1 MTPKGIFH
9 QSVPA
14 GSRVYNLRYMWDNGH
29 QELLNKTKQVGVP
42 MPDFSVCRDRPFLL
56 GIDQDTFEKLTAIAK
71 YREYQPG
78 DTLIREGEPKDEILL
93 IEEGQVEVYK
103 SGSRSDGANHKIAT
117 LAGSNKLYDL
127 YQGDVLG
134 EMSLI
139 DVEPPSAS
147 VRAVSEV
154 GIWSMNRTE
163 FNAVLKENLE
173 AYNTILANIARILS
187 RRLRDTTAQLA

>member
-1 MTPKGIFH
+1 
-9 QSVPA
+9 
-14 GSRVYNLRYMWDNGH
+14 
-29 QELLNKTKQVGVP
+29 
-42 MPDFSVCRDRPFLL
+42 MPDFNVCRNRPFLL
-56 GIDQDTFEKLTAIAK
+56 GIDRDTFEKLTTIAK

-78 DTLIREGEPKDEILL
+78 DIIIREGEQKDEILL
-93 IEEGQVEVYK
+93 IEEGQVEVFK
-103 SGSRSDGANHKIAT
+103 SGTKRNSKKQKITT

-147 VRAVSEV
+147 VKAVTEV
-154 GIWSMNRTE
+154 GIWSMGRLE
-163 FNAVLKENLE
+163 FNAALRENLE

-187 RRLRDTTAQLA
+187 RRLRDTTAQLV

>member
-1 MTPKGIFH
+1 
-9 QSVPA
+9 
-14 GSRVYNLRYMWDNGH
+14 
-29 QELLNKTKQVGVP
+29 
-42 MPDFSVCRDRPFLL
+42 MPDFNVCRTRPFLL
-56 GIDQDTFEKLTAIAK
+56 GIDGNTFEKMTAIAK

-78 DTLIREGEPKDEILL
+78 DVIIREGEQKDEILL
-93 IEEGQVEVYK
+93 IEEGQVEVLK
-103 SGSRSDGANHKIAT
+103 SATGSDGEGQKITT

-147 VRAVSEV
+147 VRAATTV
-154 GIWSMNRTE
+154 GIWAMDRLE
-163 FNAVLKENLE
+163 FNAVLRENLE

-187 RRLRDTTAQLA
+187 RRLRDTTAKLL

>member
-1 MTPKGIFH
+1 
-9 QSVPA
+9 
-14 GSRVYNLRYMWDNGH
+14 
-29 QELLNKTKQVGVP
+29 
-42 MPDFSVCRDRPFLL
+42 MPDFNVCRNRPFLL
-56 GIDQDTFEKLTAIAK
+56 GIDRDTFEKLSAIAN
-71 YREYQPG
+71 YREHQPG
-78 DTLIREGEPKDEILL
+78 DIIIREGEQKDEILL
-93 IEEGQVEVYK
+93 IEEGQVEVFK
-103 SGSRSDGANHKIAT
+103 SGTQPDSEKQKITT

-147 VRAVSEV
+147 VRAVTEV
-154 GIWSMNRTE
+154 GIWSIGRLE
-163 FNAVLKENLE
+163 FNATLRENLE

>member
-1 MTPKGIFH
+1 
-9 QSVPA
+9 
-14 GSRVYNLRYMWDNGH
+14 
-29 QELLNKTKQVGVP
+29 
-42 MPDFSVCRDRPFLL
+42 MPDFEVCRTRPFLL
-56 GIDQDTFEKLTAIAK
+56 GIDRDTFEKLAAIAN

-78 DTLIREGEPKDEILL
+78 EIIIREGEQKDEILL
-93 IEEGQVEVYK
+93 IEEGQVAVIK
-103 SGSRSDGANHKIAT
+103 SGAKPGSETQKIAT

-147 VRAVSEV
+147 VRAVTEV
-154 GIWSMNRTE
+154 GIWSIGRLE
-163 FNAVLKENLE
+163 FNAVLRENLE

-187 RRLRDTTAQLA
+187 RRLRDTTARLV

>member
-1 MTPKGIFH
+1 
-9 QSVPA
+9 
-14 GSRVYNLRYMWDNGH
+14 
-29 QELLNKTKQVGVP
+29 
-42 MPDFSVCRDRPFLL
+42 MPDFNVCRNRPFLL
-56 GIDQDTFEKLTAIAK
+56 GIDRDTFEKLTAIAK
-71 YREYQPG
+71 YRAYQPG
-78 DTLIREGEPKDEILL
+78 DIIIREGEQKDEILL
-93 IEEGQVEVYK
+93 IEEGQVEVFK
-103 SGSRSDGANHKIAT
+103 SGTRRDSKKQKITT

-154 GIWSMNRTE
+154 GIWSMDRLD
-163 FNAVLKENLE
+163 FNAALRENLE

-187 RRLRDTTAQLA
+187 RRLRDTTAQLV

>member
-1 MTPKGIFH
+1 MIKKQEYTNATIYAIIFNNNE
-9 QSVPA
+9 SSRCA
-14 GSRVYNLRYMWDNGH
+14 GFNN
-29 QELLNKTKQVGVP
+29 QNKREVDP
-42 MPDFSVCRDRPFLL
+42 MPDFNVCRNRPFLL
-56 GIDQDTFEKLTAIAK
+56 GIDRDTFEKLTAIAK

-78 DTLIREGEPKDEILL
+78 EIIIREGEQKDEILL
-93 IEEGQVEVYK
+93 IEEGQVEVFK
-103 SGSRSDGANHKIAT
+103 SGARRDSKKHKITT

-147 VRAVSEV
+147 VRAVTEV
-154 GIWSMNRTE
+154 GIWSMGRLE
-163 FNAVLKENLE
+163 FNAALREDLE

-187 RRLRDTTAQLA
+187 RRLRDTTAKLA